1 MEGQLMVCYEV
12 TFLVPWLRN
21 FILGLQILNLISKPM
36 WILYD
41 NCFVVFLLKN
51 NNKSSSKS
59 TIINRK
65 YFTVRRNNSKSYNV
79 NETYQHI
86 GLTNLR
92 MEIEIRDTA
101 PGLRERCRDR

>member
-1 MEGQLMVCYEV
+1 MEAQLMVCYEV

-65 YFTVRRNNSKSYNV
+65 YVTVRRKKFK
-79 NETYQHI
+79 I
-86 GLTNLR
+86 
-92 MEIEIRDTA
+92 I
-101 PGLRERCRDR
+101 